1 MRLRTILTALAIAA
15 LFVAPVAAQSTD
27 SLMAGKADLQ
37 SAGILAFGPDGVLF
51 VGDSMGAQV
60 FAIDTGDRTEGAAA
74 HVDVVAINEKI
85 AATLGTAADQIL
97 INDLAVNPISK
108 KIYLSVSRGRGPSA
122 IPVILRVDANGS
134 LEELSLDNVKHA
146 KVSLPNAPAP
156 GEGRA
161 GRARLETITDL
172 AYIDGRVFIAGL
184 SNEEFSSKLR
194 SVPFPFASVNSGTS
208 VEIYHGNH
216 GRLETNSP
224 VRTFVPYS
232 IDNKPH
238 ILAAYTC
245 TPLVTFPVS
254 ELQPGQK
261 ILGRTIAELGSGNR
275 PLDMIIYARDGVD
288 YILMS
293 NNSRGV
299 MKMAARGLDSYD
311 HIDSRVGDLAG
322 VPYETLDELTG
333 VEQLD
338 QLDAN
343 HAVILTRAETGS
355 IDLETIELP

>member
-1 MRLRTILTALAIAA
+1 MKLRTFIAALAMTA
-15 LFVAPVAAQSTD
+15 LFVAPAAAQSTD

-37 SAGILAFGPDGVLF
+37 SAGVLAFGPDAILF

-60 FAIDTGDRTEGAAA
+60 FALDTGDRTEGAAA
-74 HVDVVAINEKI
+74 HVDVSAINEKV
-85 AATLGTAADQIL
+85 AAILGTAADQIL
-97 INDLAVNPISK
+97 INDMAVNPVSK
-108 KIYLSVSRGRGPSA
+108 RIYLSVSRGRGPTA
-122 IPVILRVDANGS
+122 TPVILRVDADGS

-146 KVSLPNAPAP
+146 KVALPNAPAP

-161 GRARLETITDL
+161 AQARLETITDL

-194 SVPFPFASVNSGTS
+194 SVTFPFASVNSGTS

-224 VRTFVPYS
+224 VRTFVPYT
-232 IDNKPH
+232 IDSKPH

-261 ILGRTIAELGSGNR
+261 ILGRTIAELGNRNR
-275 PLDMIIYARDGVD
+275 PLDMIIYNQGGTD

-299 MKMAARGLDSYD
+299 MKLPALGLDSYD
-311 HIDSRVGDLAG
+311 HIDAPVPDMAG

-338 QLDAN
+338 RLDES
-343 HAVILTRAETGS
+343 HAVILKRSDTGA
-355 IDLETIELP
+355 IDLATIDLP